1 MKQLDRI
8 HPLHGVIMVCTHVNS
23 TVEHFKWIYRR
34 TKIML
39 SYVITFLWVCPI
51 GIALYFKRG
60 HLAME

>member
-1 MKQLDRI
+1 
-8 HPLHGVIMVCTHVNS
+8 MVCTHVNS